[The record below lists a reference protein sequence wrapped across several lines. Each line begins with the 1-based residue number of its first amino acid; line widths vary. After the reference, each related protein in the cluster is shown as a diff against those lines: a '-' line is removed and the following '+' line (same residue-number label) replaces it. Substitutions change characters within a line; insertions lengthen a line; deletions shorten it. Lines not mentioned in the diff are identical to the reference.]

1 MCLVQI
7 KDVEEVKFILLLV
20 MIFIGMIARF
30 AEDRDSSK
38 DRFLIISPNFN
49 INVENVNGLCKF
61 ST

>member
-1 MCLVQI
+1 MYLVRI
-7 KDVEEVKFILLLV
+7 KDAEEVKFILLLV
-20 MIFIGMIARF
+20 MISIGMIARF

>member
-1 MCLVQI
+1 MCLVRI
-7 KDVEEVKFILLLV
+7 KDAEEVKFILLLV
-20 MIFIGMIARF
+20 MIFFGMIARF

>member
-1 MCLVQI
+1 MCLVRI
-7 KDVEEVKFILLLV
+7 KDAEEVKFMLLLV
-20 MIFIGMIARF
+20 MIFFGMIARF
-30 AEDRDSSK
+30 AEDLDSSK

>member
-7 KDVEEVKFILLLV
+7 KDAEEVKFILLLV

-30 AEDRDSSK
+30 AEDLDSSK

>member
-1 MCLVQI
+1 MCLVRI
-7 KDVEEVKFILLLV
+7 KDAEEVKFILLLV

-30 AEDRDSSK
+30 AEDLDSSK

>member
-7 KDVEEVKFILLLV
+7 KDAEEVKFILLLV
-20 MIFIGMIARF
+20 MISIGMIARF

>member
-7 KDVEEVKFILLLV
+7 KDAEEVKFILLLV
-20 MIFIGMIARF
+20 MIFIGMTARF

>member
-7 KDVEEVKFILLLV
+7 KDAEEVKFILLLV

-49 INVENVNGLCKF
+49 INVENLNGLCKF